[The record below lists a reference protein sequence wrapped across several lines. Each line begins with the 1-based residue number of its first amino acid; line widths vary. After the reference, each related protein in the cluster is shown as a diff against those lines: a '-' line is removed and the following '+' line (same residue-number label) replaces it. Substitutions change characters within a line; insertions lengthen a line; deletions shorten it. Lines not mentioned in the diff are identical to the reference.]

1 MLALLDVSNTA
12 YGNAMACVCVQ
23 RDTRRISAQKIRFL
37 RENHCVAAARNAC
50 RSAAPSLIWRWISTA
65 RFVVDFTVNSEQLH
79 RRSVNSQGDGIGD
92 YGGSYM
98 GHSHCLKIP
107 STTVVV
113 DLCLL

>member
-50 RSAAPSLIWRWISTA
+50 RSAAPSLIWRWISTIVA
-65 RFVVDFTVNSEQLH
+65 RTPGRAGRGTGSRIADRHPSE
-79 RRSVNSQGDGIGD
+79 RGSTRGIHLRYD
-92 YGGSYM
+92 NLEPGS
-98 GHSHCLKIP
+98 GS
-107 STTVVV
+107 S
-113 DLCLL
+113 